1 MNGISRRSFA
11 KQAVVIAGAAVVLP
25 EALAQSAPMSD
36 QPVPPSQS
44 DLPLGSRAEVE
55 ARIRWV
61 IDKHGARLSEV
72 ERADIRRLITGAQSG
87 LDAMRAYPLDNAV
100 DPGTPFRIWRSD
112 RDGTTAKRNL
122 RPVTHRPEVKR

>member
-1 MNGISRRSFA
+1 MSDISRRSFA
-11 KQAVVIAGAAVVLP
+11 KQAVVMAGAAVILP
-25 EALAQSAPMSD
+25 EALAQSAPTSD
-36 QPVPPSQS
+36 APVAAQP
-44 DLPLGSRAEVE
+44 DLPPASRAEVD

-61 IDKHGARLSEV
+61 IDKHGARLSEA
-72 ERADIRRLITGAQSG
+72 ERADVRRLITGAQSG
-87 LDAMRAYPLDNAV
+87 LDAMRAYPLDNAI